1 MKMAEKMMN
10 FYKKMQY
17 QNLNLLCLLKEGSNL
32 LHESGSR
39 IENFKFGDFGEE
51 FVVDTQFD
59 TSKVFLT

>member
-1 MKMAEKMMN
+1 
-10 FYKKMQY
+10 MQY